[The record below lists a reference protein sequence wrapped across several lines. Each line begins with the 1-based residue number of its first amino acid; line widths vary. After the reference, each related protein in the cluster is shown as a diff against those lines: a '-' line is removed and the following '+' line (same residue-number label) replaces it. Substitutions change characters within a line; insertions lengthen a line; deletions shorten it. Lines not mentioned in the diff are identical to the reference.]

1 MANPG
6 QACAYMIGML
16 RIVTLREE
24 TRLAL
29 GERFSLREFHDL
41 VLRTGS
47 VPLDVLGDVVRDW
60 IGERRSG

>member
-1 MANPG
+1 
-6 QACAYMIGML
+6 MIGML